1 MPNFTQFPVMDVK
14 FIEGLIAIFEQSS
27 LSEMEYEEKRRAHP
41 SDAPRRWRSPST
53 RRPTRPEG
61 EDVVAASG
69 PVRHLVK
76 AGLSGAIYMAPAP
89 DQKPF
94 VAVGDVVEEGQT
106 LGIVEAMKMLS
117 PIEAEWSG
125 RLAEICVTDG
135 TSVEAGTTLFIIE
148 PEA

>member
-1 MPNFTQFPVMDVK
+1 MDVK
-14 FIEGLIAIFEQSS
+14 FIEGLIAIFEQSG
-27 LSEMEYEEKRRAHP
+27 LTEMEYEEKGARIRMTRRADGSVSVDTP
-41 SDAPRRWRSPST
+41 AADTPEAAPVRASVSR
-53 RRPTRPEG
+53 
-61 EDVVAASG
+61 SG

-76 AGLSGAIYMAPAP
+76 AGLSGVIYMAPAP

-117 PIEAEWSG
+117 PIESEWSG

-135 TSVEAGTTLFIIE
+135 TPVDAGTTLFIIE

>member
-1 MPNFTQFPVMDVK
+1 MDVK

-27 LSEMEYEEKRRAHP
+27 LTEMEYEESGARIRLTRRADGSVSVDTP
-41 SDAPRRWRSPST
+41 PADTPEAAPVRTSLS
-53 RRPTRPEG
+53 
-61 EDVVAASG
+61 ASG

>member
-1 MPNFTQFPVMDVK
+1 MDVK
-14 FIEGLIAIFEQSS
+14 FIEGLIAIFEQSG
-27 LSEMEYEEKRRAHP
+27 LTEMEYQEKGARIRLTRRADGSVSVDTP
-41 SDAPRRWRSPST
+41 PIDAQSGDAPDAAPVLTSPSN
-53 RRPTRPEG
+53 
-61 EDVVAASG
+61 SG

-76 AGLSGAIYMAPAP
+76 AGLSGVIYMAPAP

-117 PIEAEWSG
+117 PIETEWGG
-125 RLAEICVTDG
+125 RVTEICVTDG
-135 TSVEAGTTLFIIE
+135 MSVEAGTTLFIIE